1 MTVPRRTF
9 LQFAVGA
16 AALPAMSRL
25 ATAQAY
31 PMRPI
36 TIVVPFAAGGGTDT
50 ITRILAERM
59 RATLGQPIIVENVSA
74 GAGTVGVGRAA
85 RAPADGYTLSIGHLG
100 THVVNGAIYSL
111 QYDLLKDFQPVAL
124 VSRASFLVTAKRSM
138 PANDLQ
144 GLIAWLKANPDRASA
159 GTAGVGSGEHIGG
172 LLFQTVTGT
181 RFQFVPYRG
190 GGPAMQDLVAGQI
203 DMMISGP
210 APALPQ
216 VRAGSIK
223 AYAVAARSRLRAAPD
238 IPTADEAGA
247 PGFYFPYW
255 HALWAPKG
263 TPSNVISK
271 LNDAVMGALADPAVR
286 SRLEELGHDT
296 FPTEQQTPAALGAYH
311 QAEIEKW
318 WPIIKAAN
326 IKAE

>member
-159 GTAGVGSGEHIGG
+159 GTAGVGSGEHVGG

-203 DMMISGP
+203 DDDQRP
-210 APALPQ
+210 
-216 VRAGSIK
+216 RACASTGAGRQRQGLRCCSQK
-223 AYAVAARSRLRAAPD
+223 PSTRSPRYSDRGRSR
-238 IPTADEAGA
+238 
-247 PGFYFPYW
+247 
-255 HALWAPKG
+255 G
-263 TPSNVISK
+263 TRILFSI
-271 LNDAVMGALADPAVR
+271 LACAVGTQGNA
-286 SRLEELGHDT
+286 EQCH
-296 FPTEQQTPAALGAYH
+296 QQTQRCGH
-311 QAEIEKW
+311 ERVS
-318 WPIIKAAN
+318 
-326 IKAE
+326 